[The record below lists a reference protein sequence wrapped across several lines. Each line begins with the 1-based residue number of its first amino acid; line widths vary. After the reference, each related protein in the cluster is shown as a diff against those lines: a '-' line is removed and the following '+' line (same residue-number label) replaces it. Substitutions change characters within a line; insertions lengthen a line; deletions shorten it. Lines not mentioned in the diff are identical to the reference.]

1 MTRKQLAFSL
11 TLILATPLLAALP
24 QKEKTAEILL
34 GAALHQ
40 EEVEGNLEAAIA
52 TYEKILS
59 EHSAKRALAARAQL
73 HIGICYEKLGKPQAR
88 EAYERVLREY
98 AEQAE
103 HVSVARTRL
112 AALEEPSTPGEPSGL
127 VVRQVWD
134 RPATAVSPDGRYLVF
149 QRQDSLRVH
158 DLRTGGEH
166 GLPGGSGMISSRPVI
181 SPDGELVTYVSFRG
195 QEAEL
200 RTARLDGSSARVL
213 VRSDEIP
220 WLEPFD
226 WLPDSKQILVVVSR
240 QDRTNQI
247 ALLSV
252 ADGSL
257 RVVKSL
263 EWRYPYQMSISP
275 DGSYIAYDVPDQ
287 PLNPQRDIFALATDG
302 SRENPLVEHPAR
314 DRRAVWTPDGRG
326 ILFVSD
332 RTGTFDLWTVL
343 VREGRP
349 YGLPELLRRNVGGIA
364 PVGFTRSGN
373 YYYNE
378 TARLQDVYITSLDA
392 ETGQITGAPTLA
404 SERFR
409 GANTLPEWSPDGQH
423 LAYLRLQSQVTV
435 DTVGSGII
443 VVRSLDTGE
452 ERELSP
458 QLNFLGDTRLRWAPD
473 GRSFLI
479 SGQEVGGQDSDR
491 LRGLFQIDAQTGE
504 VVPIVVSPSNTHPGW
519 RENRWH
525 AEWSRDGK
533 AIFYVRDAGEG
544 CEIRFRDVKT
554 GEERLIH
561 HPASP
566 VHLSNLALSPDGR
579 WLAFGY
585 GSGHYWAE
593 AVLVIPA
600 SGGPPREVLRLDPNV
615 VGWLTYS
622 FAWTGDGQ
630 HLVFSKRVAL
640 PGRPSELWR
649 VPVEGGEQ
657 QRLGLAMWGRG
668 GVRVHPDGRRIAF
681 TNMTPAG
688 ELWVMEHFLPELEG
702 LSEQ

>member
-1 MTRKQLAFSL
+1 VDQSL
-11 TLILATPLLAALP
+11 LTGLHVAETDLAAL
-24 QKEKTAEILL
+24 T
-34 GAALHQ
+34 
-40 EEVEGNLEAAIA
+40 
-52 TYEKILS
+52 
-59 EHSAKRALAARAQL
+59 
-73 HIGICYEKLGKPQAR
+73 HIGTCYEKLGREEAR

-98 AEQAE
+98 AEQLE
-103 HVSVARTRL
+103 HVSVARARL

-149 QRQDSLRVH
+149 PRQDSLRVH

-166 GLPGGSGMISSRPVI
+166 VLPGGIGMISGRPVI
-181 SPDGELVTYVSFRG
+181 SPDGELVTYVSFRD

-213 VRSDEIP
+213 VHSDEIP

-226 WLPDSKQILVVVSR
+226 WSPDARQILVVVSR

-247 ALLSV
+247 VLISV

-263 EWRYPYQMSISP
+263 ECCYPSNMSVSP
-275 DGSYIAYDVPDQ
+275 DGRYIAYDVPDQ
-287 PLNPQRDIFALATDG
+287 PLSPQRDIFALATDG

-326 ILFVSD
+326 ILFLSD
-332 RTGTFDLWTVL
+332 RTGTSDLWTVL

-349 YGLPELLRRNVGGIA
+349 YGVPKLLRRNVGGID
-364 PVGFTRSGN
+364 PVGFTPNGN

-378 TARLQDVYITSLDA
+378 IERLQDVYITSLDA
-392 ETGQITGAPTLA
+392 ETGQIAGAPTLA

-423 LAYLRLQSQVTV
+423 LAYLSRLQRLLTV

-479 SGQEVGGQDSDR
+479 SGEEVGGQKSDR
-491 LRGLFQIDAQTGE
+491 RRGLFQIDAQTGE
-504 VVPIVVSPSNTHPGW
+504 VVPIVVSPSRTQPAW
-519 RENRWH
+519 RQNRWH
-525 AEWSRDGK
+525 AEWSLDGT
-533 AIFYVRDAGEG
+533 AIFYVRDDGQG
-544 CEIRFRDVKT
+544 CEIRFRDLKT

-579 WLAFGY
+579 WLAFGS
-585 GSGHYWAE
+585 GSGHYAAE

-600 SGGPPREVLRLDPNV
+600 SGGQPREVLRLDPNA
-615 VGWLTYS
+615 VGRQTYS
-622 FAWTGDGQ
+622 FAWTRDGR
-630 HLVFSKRVAL
+630 HLLFSKRVTE

-649 VPVEGGEQ
+649 APVEGGKPE
-657 QRLGLAMWGRG
+657 RLGLPMWGRG
-668 GVRVHPDGRRIAF
+668 GVRVHPDGSRIAF
-681 TNMTPAG
+681 TNMTPLG
-688 ELWVMEHFLPELEG
+688 GLWVMENFLPELEG
-702 LSEQ
+702 SSDQ

>member
-1 MTRKQLAFSL
+1 MKAKLKTSVSL
-11 TLILATPLLAALP
+11 IALVGAVFFLQAASPNAKLDF
-24 QKEKTAEILL
+24 EK
-34 GAALHQ
+34 ALVL
-40 EEVEGNLEAAIA
+40 EEVEGRLEEAI
-52 TYEKILS
+52 TLYQKIVS
-59 EHSAKRALAARAQL
+59 EAQDDALAAQAQL

-98 AEQAE
+98 ADQAE
-103 HVSVARTRL
+103 QVSVARARL

-134 RPATAVSPDGRYLVF
+134 RPAGAVSPDGRYLVF
-149 QRQDSLRVH
+149 TRQDILRVH
-158 DLRTGGEH
+158 DLHTGGEH
-166 GLPGGSGMISSRPVI
+166 VLPAGSGMISGSPVI
-181 SPDGELVTYVSFRG
+181 SPDGELVTYVSFRD

-226 WLPDSKQILVVVSR
+226 WLPDGKQILAVVSR

-247 ALLSV
+247 ALISV

-263 EWRYPYQMSISP
+263 EGRYPYKMSISP
-275 DGSYIAYDVPDQ
+275 DDRYIAYDVADQ

-314 DRRAVWTPDGRG
+314 DLMAVWTPDGRG

-332 RTGTFDLWTVL
+332 RTGTLDLWTVL
-343 VREGRP
+343 VRDGRP
-349 YGLPELLRRNVGGIA
+349 YGLPKLLRRNVGRGFA

-378 TARLQDVYITSLDA
+378 GGRLQDVYITSLDA
-392 ETGQITGAPTLA
+392 ETGQVTGPPTLA
-404 SERFR
+404 SERYR
-409 GANTLPEWSPDGQH
+409 GKNTLPEWSPDGQH
-423 LAYLRLQSQVTV
+423 LAYLSRLQCLLCG
-435 DTVGSGII
+435 DKIGSAVI

-479 SGQEVGGQDSDR
+479 SGEEVGGQKSDR
-491 LRGLFQIDAQTGE
+491 RRGLYQIDAQTGE
-504 VVPIVVSPSNTHPGW
+504 VAPIVVSPSNTHPGW

-533 AIFYVRDAGEG
+533 AIFYVRDDGQG

-585 GSGHYWAE
+585 GSGHYAAE

-600 SGGPPREVLRLDPNV
+600 SGGQPREVLRLDPNA
-615 VGWLTYS
+615 VGRQTYS
-622 FAWTGDGQ
+622 FAWTRDGR
-630 HLVFSKRVAL
+630 HLLFSKRVTE

-649 VPVEGGEQ
+649 APVEGGKPE
-657 QRLGLAMWGRG
+657 RLGLPMWGRG
-668 GVRVHPDGRRIAF
+668 GVRVHPDGSRIAF

-688 ELWVMEHFLPELEG
+688 GLWVMENFLPELSSLE
-702 LSEQ
+702 

>member
-1 MTRKQLAFSL
+1 MKAKLKTSVSL
-11 TLILATPLLAALP
+11 IALVGAVLFLQAASPNAKLDF
-24 QKEKTAEILL
+24 EK
-34 GAALHQ
+34 ALVL
-40 EEVEGNLEAAIA
+40 EEVEGRLEEAI
-52 TYEKILS
+52 TLYQKIVS
-59 EHSAKRALAARAQL
+59 EAQDDALAAQAQL
-73 HIGICYEKLGKPQAR
+73 HIGTCYEKLGKPQAR

-98 AEQAE
+98 AAQLEQ
-103 HVSVARTRL
+103 VSVARSRL

-134 RPATAVSPDGRYLVF
+134 RPAGAVSPDGRYVVF
-149 QRQDSLRVH
+149 QRQNSLRVH

-166 GLPGGSGMISSRPVI
+166 GLPGGSGMISGSPVI

-226 WLPDSKQILVVVSR
+226 WLPDGKQILVVVSR

-247 ALLSV
+247 ALISV

-275 DGSYIAYDVPDQ
+275 DGRYIAYDVPNQ
-287 PLNPQRDIFALATDG
+287 PLSSQRDIFALATDG

-314 DRRAVWTPDGRG
+314 DRQAVWTPDGRG
-326 ILFVSD
+326 ILFLSD
-332 RTGTFDLWTVL
+332 RTGTFALWTVL
-343 VREGRP
+343 VRDGRP
-349 YGLPELLRRNVGGIA
+349 YGLPKLLRRNVGGIA

-378 TARLQDVYITSLDA
+378 IAGLQDVYITSLDA
-392 ETGQITGAPTLA
+392 ETGQITGAPRLA

-479 SGQEVGGQDSDR
+479 SGQEVGGQASNR
-491 LRGLFQIDAQTGE
+491 RRGLYQIDAQTGE
-504 VVPIVVSPSNTHPGW
+504 VVPIVVSPSRIQPAW
-519 RENRWH
+519 RQNRWH

-533 AIFYVRDAGEG
+533 AIFYVRDDGEG

-561 HPASP
+561 HPASS

-579 WLAFGY
+579 WLAFGS

-615 VGWLTYS
+615 VGYLAYS
-622 FAWTGDGQ
+622 FAWTGDGR
-630 HLVFSKRVAL
+630 HLLFSKRVAL

-649 VPVEGGEQ
+649 VSVEGGEP

-688 ELWVMEHFLPELEG
+688 ELWVMENFLPELSSLE
-702 LSEQ
+702 